1 MESMSNHKQDRQ
13 GRRLTALGP
22 LQVIAMAL
30 LLAVAFGSTATVRAN
45 SQSELEALKTATA
58 KYQSVDAAMDAGYKP
73 FMDCFDNPGVGG
85 MGYHYVNGDLMDLK
99 VEALA
104 PEAMVYARDA
114 AGKMQLVGVEY
125 IVPAKEW
132 DAAHNEMPSLYGRMF
147 HLNEK
152 LGVHV
157 LHAWVWED
165 NPTGVYEDWNPRISA
180 CTLQLVSAGMP
191 RTGSVDIL
199 PAAAV
204 AISTMLLLLGIYARR
219 RTLRPQ

>member
-1 MESMSNHKQDRQ
+1 MERSDGSMGKM
-13 GRRLTALGP
+13 GWMRRLQALAG
-22 LQVIAMAL
+22 IAL
-30 LLAVAFGSTATVRAN
+30 LVALASSVSPAKG
-45 SQSELEALKTATA
+45 QSELEALKTATA
-58 KYQSVDAAMDAGYKP
+58 KYQSVDAAMAAGYKP

-104 PEAMVYARDA
+104 PEAMVYVRDA

-165 NPTGVYEDWNPRISA
+165 NPSGVFEDWNPRISA
-180 CTLQLVSAGMP
+180 CTLQVVSAGMP
-191 RTGSVDIL
+191 RTGEGSTFPV
-199 PAAAV
+199 AAATLTV
-204 AISTMLLLLGIYARR
+204 MLLAFGVLAKRLVPRAE
-219 RTLRPQ
+219 

>member
-1 MESMSNHKQDRQ
+1 MERSNGSMGKMTWM
-13 GRRLTALGP
+13 RRVPVLA
-22 LQVIAMAL
+22 VIALLVAL
-30 LLAVAFGSTATVRAN
+30 ASSVSPAKG
-45 SQSELEALKTATA
+45 QSELEALKAATA
-58 KYQSVDAAMDAGYKP
+58 QFQSVDAAMAAGYKP

-85 MGYHYVNGDLMDLK
+85 MGYHYLNGDLLDLK

-114 AGKMQLVGVEY
+114 AGKLHLVGVEY

-132 DAAHNEMPSLYGRMF
+132 DAANTQMPTLYGRMF

-165 NPTGVYEDWNPRISA
+165 NPAGVFEDWNPRISA
-180 CTLQLVSAGMP
+180 CTMQVVSAGMP
-191 RTGSVDIL
+191 RTGEGSTF
-199 PAAAV
+199 PAAA
-204 AISTMLLLLGIYARR
+204 AALTIMLLALGVLAKRR
-219 RTLRPQ
+219 VPRAD